1 MTGQM
6 HGPEGLAI
14 ELLRSVESHDRLAI
28 TKALNKLIPRHAE
41 WVVACLAVVA
51 FVNIKELH
59 GDDWPAHFI
68 ASLEAY
74 AKEAS

>member
-1 MTGQM
+1 MTGQA
-6 HGPEGLAI
+6 PELLAI
-14 ELLRSVESHDRLAI
+14 ELLRTVESHDRKAI
-28 TKALNKLIPRHAE
+28 TKALNKLIPRHTE

-59 GDDWPAHFI
+59 GADWPAHFI
-68 ASLEAY
+68 GSLEAY